1 MTPPEGLQ
9 AGKYF
14 IPGDTIVQNPT
25 HTMFRGTSSIYAH
38 SPLLPLLGQDPWRV
52 GSRYCHGIRLHPAL
66 RKIPL
71 VLSGR
76 TIRMG
81 WAFYTDASRCQMRGT
96 FPTRTNSSPS
106 AGRRGGRNW
115 SRMRGSLYRS
125 LWVSIIPD
133 SHIYTSRLAISLPQL
148 ELARYPFPK
157 PV

>member
-1 MTPPEGLQ
+1 MPRGLQRLTPPEGLQ

-25 HTMFRGTSSIYAH
+25 YTMFYGTCPTGLCWYR

-106 AGRRGGRNW
+106 AGRRGP
-115 SRMRGSLYRS
+115 S
-125 LWVSIIPD
+125 SIRAPTQSTTPSSSD
-133 SHIYTSRLAISLPQL
+133 ATCAPGDRL
-148 ELARYPFPK
+148 R
-157 PV
+157 